1 MLKYSENS
9 AMRTWLSDTRIS
21 NVRNN
26 ICVFIGRVASRRV
39 VIQRQD
45 AAGAGARRVWR
56 LGEQTRALAA
66 FAIRLRTTK
75 YSAPDQVFCVT
86 GFLG

>member
-1 MLKYSENS
+1 
-9 AMRTWLSDTRIS
+9 MRILLGDTRIS

-26 ICVFIGRVASRRV
+26 ICVFIGRSV
-39 VIQRQD
+39 VIQRAMGGED
-45 AAGAGARRVWR
+45 ATAAGGRLVWR
-56 LGEQTRALAA
+56 LGEQTRALAT